1 MGIAGT
7 RGEIEVIIKML
18 KDWQWHKEGDI
29 VEIFDATAKNWV
41 NEGIAKP
48 VTEESRSIKVEQAT
62 MTVER
67 RKVKP

>member
-7 RGEIEVIIKML
+7 RGEIQMKIKML
-18 KDWQWHKEGDI
+18 KDWGWHKEGD
-29 VEIFDATAKNWV
+29 VVDIFDVTAKGWISD
-41 NEGIAKP
+41 GIAKP
-48 VTEESRSIKVEQAT
+48 ITEESRSVKVEQAT